1 MTAPLH
7 WLALL
12 TKSLLPSGFDHS
24 LANNTTLI
32 VELSKQPPKNCWF
45 FKKLLFTAC
54 IISLNQTWFP
64 WALKDSNFYKEK
76 KRNPWNQKG
85 CLQNGWQW
93 RSSASPCALGNKC
106 LSPSCTAARGCQFKL
121 WKYSLQLCSYWHN
134 LHGTRSQPKQTC
146 FNIQLSS
153 STSIATWELPL
164 PSAYPAP
171 GVTMDSCN
179 HLSWKG
185 LLKAIWTNS
194 PALNRD
200 TYNSIRCSGHEQ
212 PELGYL
218 QGWGTHHLSGQP
230 VPVPQHLYPINLFL
244 ISNQNLPDKNSS
256 YEYLQFPLSKS
267 NPEVSLGSVQC
278 LEDH

>member
-32 VELSKQPPKNCWF
+32 VELNKQPPKNCWF

-93 RSSASPCALGNKC
+93 RSSTSPCALGNKC

-171 GVTMDSCN
+171 GVTMDSWN

-185 LLKAIWTNS
+185 LPKGIWSNS
-194 PALNRD
+194 PATNKQTIRA
-200 TYNSIRCSGHEQ
+200 YFQNVNHNSITKQYTRTRKNETTHNSSAQYSSLWCMHYMLSRCSDTTK
-212 PELGYL
+212 LCI
-218 QGWGTHHLSGQP
+218 T
-230 VPVPQHLYPINLFL
+230 
-244 ISNQNLPDKNSS
+244 
-256 YEYLQFPLSKS
+256 
-267 NPEVSLGSVQC
+267 
-278 LEDH
+278 